1 MDAGKQQIFKER
13 REQKAQEV
21 KIVFVDSEN
30 FNVVSED
37 GSLKYVGIVK
47 SAKPHIDNY
56 CTCQSFYHG
65 NSEEFQ
71 KANGVAFSCKHIIRA
86 TQIRYEGHEQ

>member
-13 REQKAQEV
+13 REQKASEV
-21 KIVFVDSEN
+21 KIVFVDGEN
-30 FNVVSED
+30 FNVTDMD
-37 GSLKYVGIVK
+37 GNLKYVGIVK
-47 SAKPHIDNY
+47 SHMPHIENY

-71 KANGVAFSCKHIIRA
+71 KANGVSFSCKHIIRA
-86 TQIRYEGHEQ
+86 TQIRFDGHD